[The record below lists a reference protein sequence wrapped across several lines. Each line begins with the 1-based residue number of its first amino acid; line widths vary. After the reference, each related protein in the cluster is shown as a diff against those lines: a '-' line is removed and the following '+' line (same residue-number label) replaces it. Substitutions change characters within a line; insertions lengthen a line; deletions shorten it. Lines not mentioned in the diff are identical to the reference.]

1 MAEGKK
7 ELEIHYREDPLLYVL
22 RDECNRI
29 AAASG
34 YRNELEQEFCNKKS
48 ASHMKETM
56 YDRQVKSDFRQL
68 ASV

>member
-34 YRNELEQEFCNKKS
+34 YRNELEQEFGNKKS
-48 ASHMKETM
+48 ASHIG
-56 YDRQVKSDFRQL
+56 DNV
-68 ASV
+68 